1 MSTIDPGLSI
11 TGDIVGED
19 ELIVKGTVKGSI
31 FLNKGTLHVEQT
43 GYIEGEIFAENIRF
57 AGEILGNITALMS
70 LHVTNTASILGNLQ
84 AAKIAIDDGARFS
97 GGMEIRDLAPCEEE
111 IQDFKP
117 LSEEDYDQ
125 LRRWRMRKHIE

>member
-11 TGDIVGED
+11 TGDIFGED
-19 ELIVKGTVKGSI
+19 DLTVKGTVKGSI
-31 FLNKGTLHVEQT
+31 FLNKGTLYVEQT
-43 GYIEGEIFAENIRF
+43 GYIEGEIFAEDVKF

-70 LHVTNTASILGNLQ
+70 LHVTATANILGNLQ

-97 GGMEIRDLAPCEEE
+97 GRIEIRDLEPCEEE

-117 LSEEDYDQ
+117 LSEEEYEQ
-125 LRRWRMRKHIE
+125 LRRWRLRKNIE